1 MQNFKNVNLDAG
13 LYFVA
18 TPIGNARDVSL
29 RALDILASAD
39 VLVAEDTRSLR
50 KLLDIHG
57 VPVKGRFVMSY
68 HDHSAQRDRERVFDA
83 ISKGQSVAYASEAG
97 TPLIADPGYQLSRYA
112 AEHNVP
118 LTSAPGSSAV
128 LCALT
133 LAGLPTDSFFF
144 AGFLPSASK
153 ARLTKLS
160 EYQKVPA
167 TLVFYETSR
176 RLLPALEDMCKTLGP
191 DRPAA
196 LCRELTKKFEEVRR
210 GTLDTLLQGA
220 KENAARGECVL
231 VVDRGDK
238 EKIKESELQLALD
251 TALQTMSLRDA
262 SETVSKA
269 YGVPKREVY
278 QMALARGKNAQK

>member
-118 LTSAPGSSAV
+118 LTSAPGMVNWKPAPFTVSQVQRMGRVAV
-128 LCALT
+128 
-133 LAGLPTDSFFF
+133 DS
-144 AGFLPSASK
+144 
-153 ARLTKLS
+153 LS
-160 EYQKVPA
+160 
-167 TLVFYETSR
+167 
-176 RLLPALEDMCKTLGP
+176 
-191 DRPAA
+191 
-196 LCRELTKKFEEVRR
+196 
-210 GTLDTLLQGA
+210 QGA
-220 KENAARGECVL
+220 VVARSNC
-231 VVDRGDK
+231 R
-238 EKIKESELQLALD
+238 SP
-251 TALQTMSLRDA
+251 SP
-262 SETVSKA
+262 SPSS
-269 YGVPKREVY
+269 
-278 QMALARGKNAQK
+278 